1 MRLRTYRA
9 FTHDE
14 AYEAARSD
22 IGPEVQVVQSRRV
35 RRPGLRGFWQRPIVE
50 LTVSLPAQP
59 VSPPDPA
66 PIPATARAAAAYAAS
81 AGDAA
86 DPGAEAPLDMDLER
100 AKTRRLAQ
108 ALMLKLE
115 REGKV
120 RADTTRND
128 AAVEDSARLRGSIDS
143 RVHRPAAEPTV
154 SAPPD
159 VVARRYVLDQ
169 DQPPQRTRE
178 RAALLGDEAPAVED
192 PASPRPED
200 STIESAVES
209 AVRQQRLG
217 VGEFGAL
224 GSDRHPEA
232 LRSLYRE
239 LIEQEVTGELVDQ
252 LLCDVTDEL
261 GPRGLEDPRLVRM
274 VAHRHIAGLLPI
286 DDHPLDVGEARRL
299 GRPHVV
305 ALIGPTG
312 VGKTT
317 TIAKLA
323 AACRFR
329 DDLKVGLVTTD
340 SFRMAA
346 VDQLKSYAEILSVP
360 LEVVIDVE
368 DMAPALKRLAHCDV
382 ILLDTAGRSRRD
394 SERLED
400 LRAFLRAADPDETH
414 LVLSTTTGE
423 RTMMRDADAFASLGA
438 DRVVLTKLDE
448 AGGFG
453 IVLNVIQRLGARI
466 SFVTTG
472 QEVPDDIEHGGAER
486 IARMLLAGLEPEAA
500 SPPPSVPGRE
510 LV

>member
-66 PIPATARAAAAYAAS
+66 PVPATARAAAAYSAS

-217 VGEFGAL
+217 VGEFGAI

-274 VAHRHIAGLLPI
+274 V
-286 DDHPLDVGEARRL
+286 
-299 GRPHVV
+299 
-305 ALIGPTG
+305 
-312 VGKTT
+312 
-317 TIAKLA
+317 
-323 AACRFR
+323 
-329 DDLKVGLVTTD
+329 
-340 SFRMAA
+340 
-346 VDQLKSYAEILSVP
+346 
-360 LEVVIDVE
+360 
-368 DMAPALKRLAHCDV
+368 
-382 ILLDTAGRSRRD
+382 
-394 SERLED
+394 
-400 LRAFLRAADPDETH
+400 
-414 LVLSTTTGE
+414 
-423 RTMMRDADAFASLGA
+423 
-438 DRVVLTKLDE
+438 
-448 AGGFG
+448 
-453 IVLNVIQRLGARI
+453 
-466 SFVTTG
+466 
-472 QEVPDDIEHGGAER
+472 
-486 IARMLLAGLEPEAA
+486 
-500 SPPPSVPGRE
+500 
-510 LV
+510 